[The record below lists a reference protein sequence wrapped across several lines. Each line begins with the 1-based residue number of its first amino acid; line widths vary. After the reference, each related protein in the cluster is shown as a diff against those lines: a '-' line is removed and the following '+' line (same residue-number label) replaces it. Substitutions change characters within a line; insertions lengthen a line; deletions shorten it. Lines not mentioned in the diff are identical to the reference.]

1 MENKETYNFKSNLIA
16 GGQDA
21 KTVKGN
27 DSGYFTAIM
36 YLKPFKTLG
45 VNLCPMAETA
55 SCHKGCL
62 YSAGRGKM
70 SNVQKGRLRK
80 TEWFIKDQSGF
91 MRQLF
96 KDLTK
101 FVNFCNKRD
110 IKPAVRL
117 NGTSDIRWENI
128 KIAHQNIFEHFP
140 MIQFYDYTK
149 IANRRNIP
157 DNYNLTFSYS
167 EANPIYQRQ
176 TKIAL
181 DKGMNIAVVF
191 RDKDNLPKTFLGLPV
206 INGDQT
212 DLRFLDPS
220 QCIVGLYAK
229 GEAKKDQS
237 GFVIDN
243 QVNYAIAAE

>member
-1 MENKETYNFKSNLIA
+1 MEKKVTYNFKSNLIA

-27 DSGYFTAIM
+27 NSGYFTAIM
-36 YLKPFKTLG
+36 YLKPYKTLG

-55 SCHKGCL
+55 KCIDGCL
-62 YSAGRGKM
+62 NTAGRGQM
-70 SNVQKGRLRK
+70 SNVQKGRQRK

-96 KDLTK
+96 QDLTK
-101 FVNFCNKRD
+101 FVNYCDKRD

-128 KIAHQNIFEHFP
+128 KIAHQTIFEWFP
-140 MIQFYDYTK
+140 MIQFYDYSK

-157 DNYNLTFSYS
+157 KNYHLTFSYS

-191 RDKDNLPKTFLGLPV
+191 RHEENMPKTFLGRKV
-206 INGDQT
+206 INGDKN
-212 DLRFLDPS
+212 DLRFLDPEN
-220 QCIVGLYAK
+220 CVVGLYAK
-229 GEAKKDQS
+229 GKAKKDQS

-243 QVNYAIAAE
+243 PVNYAIAAE

>member
-1 MENKETYNFKSNLIA
+1 MEKKVTYNFKSNLIA

-27 DSGYFTAIM
+27 NSGYFTAIM

-55 SCHKGCL
+55 KCFEGCL
-62 YSAGRGKM
+62 NTAGRGQM
-70 SNVQKGRLRK
+70 SNVQKGRQRK

-96 KDLTK
+96 QDLTK
-101 FVNFCNKRD
+101 FVNYCDKRD
-110 IKPAVRL
+110 ILPAVRL

-128 KIAHQNIFEHFP
+128 KIAHKTIFEHFP
-140 MIQFYDYTK
+140 MIQFYDYSK

-157 DNYNLTFSYS
+157 DNYHLTFSYS

-191 RDKDNLPKTFLGLPV
+191 RNKENMPKTFLGLPV
-206 INGDQT
+206 IDGDKT

-229 GEAKKDQS
+229 GKAKKDQS

-243 QVNYAIAAE
+243 PVNYAIAAE

>member
-1 MENKETYNFKSNLIA
+1 MEKKVTYNFKSNLIA

-27 DSGYFTAIM
+27 NSGYFTAIM

-55 SCHKGCL
+55 KCIEGCL
-62 YSAGRGKM
+62 NTAGRGQM
-70 SNVQKGRLRK
+70 SNVQKGRQRK

-96 KDLTK
+96 QDLTK
-101 FVNFCNKRD
+101 FVNYCDKRD
-110 IKPAVRL
+110 ILPAVRL

-128 KIAHQNIFEHFP
+128 KIAHQNIFEWFP
-140 MIQFYDYTK
+140 MIQFYDYSK

-157 DNYNLTFSYS
+157 ENYHLTFSYS

-181 DKGMNIAVVF
+181 DKGMNVAVVF
-191 RDKDNLPKTFLGLPV
+191 RHKENMPKTFLGLPV
-206 INGDQT
+206 IDGDKT

-229 GEAKKDQS
+229 GKAKKDQS

-243 QVNYAIAAE
+243 PVNYAIAAE